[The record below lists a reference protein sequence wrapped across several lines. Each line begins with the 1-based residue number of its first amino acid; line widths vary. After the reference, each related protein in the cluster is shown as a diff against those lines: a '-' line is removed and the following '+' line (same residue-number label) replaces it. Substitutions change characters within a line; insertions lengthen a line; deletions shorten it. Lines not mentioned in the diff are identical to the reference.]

1 MVKRVSEKPEN
12 ETEEAQEEQVAAL
25 VTAVLAGRP
34 ERLVG
39 ALLATES
46 PEARAGFGMVAETV
60 AAIGLGA
67 EPVAP
72 SANLRDRI
80 LATARAR
87 RGEGARKAL
96 LVLDMIKEHLTP
108 GNPLEVP
115 RARAIVPALR
125 ARLESARATGLPVVY
140 LVDEHDPADS
150 DMDGVDG
157 WGAHA
162 IRGSEGA
169 EIWPEVAPQTGDR
182 VVKKATYSAFTGSEL
197 GRVLD
202 ELRVD
207 TIVLTGCLTEIGI
220 LATATEALQRGFAV
234 EVPPEAQAGANEG
247 SERVVLGL
255 LGIMPPYG
263 PARRTRLQAALA
275 LP

>member
-1 MVKRVSEKPEN
+1 MVRRVSEER
-12 ETEEAQEEQVAAL
+12 EEQVAEL
-25 VTAVLAGRP
+25 VAAALAGRP
-34 ERLVG
+34 ERLAG
-39 ALLATES
+39 AVLAAEP
-46 PEARAGFGMVAETV
+46 PEVRAGFRMVTETIV
-60 AAIGLGA
+60 AVGLAA
-67 EPVAP
+67 EPEIP
-72 SANLRDRI
+72 GPELRGRI
-80 LATARAR
+80 LATVQAR
-87 RGEGARKAL
+87 RRAPARKAV

-115 RARAIVPALR
+115 RARAIVPALK
-125 ARLESARATGLPVVY
+125 ARLEAARAGGVPVVY

-150 DMDGVDG
+150 DLDGVEG

-162 IRGSEGA
+162 IRGTEGTDV
-169 EIWPEVAPQTGDR
+169 WPEIAPRAEDR

-202 ELRVD
+202 DLKVD

-234 EVPPEAQAGANEG
+234 EVPPEAQAGASEG
-247 SERVVLGL
+247 AERVVLGV

-263 PARRTRLQAALA
+263 PARRALLRTTLGA
-275 LP
+275 G